1 MFVSLPRAILQ
12 NVLDIYTTLWI
23 YILKLQNMFANIF
36 TAEISFHPIWQEVS
50 SLQMVSKQNERDY
63 FNALF

>member
-1 MFVSLPRAILQ
+1 MFVSLPRALLQ
-12 NVLDIYTTLWI
+12 RYLHYSLD
-23 YILKLQNMFANIF
+23 ILKLQNMFANIF

>member
-1 MFVSLPRAILQ
+1 MFVSLPRALLQ
-12 NVLDIYTTLWI
+12 NVLDIYVHYPLDI
-23 YILKLQNMFANIF
+23 RKLQNMFANIF